1 MSTPKVAL
9 YALVTFAIVFL
20 SGCPKPKE
28 GSKHEPPPGNS
39 GDRSKMLDH
48 EEASSRSAEASTI
61 RSQVYLSNLLVKQWH
76 IRQPE
81 PVKYSGHRL
90 SQVRLDYGVH
100 HTGEL
105 FLRRVVVSLSDGSV
119 ETHTP
124 IKGMSVTLGVNG
136 GRAQKP
142 VEIVQCIYRSN
153 P

>member
-20 SGCPKPKE
+20 SGCLKPQE
-28 GSKHEPPPGNS
+28 GGQHEPLPGNS
-39 GDRSKMLDH
+39 GDRSKMPDH
-48 EEASSRSAEASTI
+48 EEASSGGAEVSTV
-61 RSQVYLSNLLVKQWH
+61 RSQLYLSKLLIKQWH
-76 IRQPE
+76 VRQPE
-81 PVKYSGHRL
+81 PVQYSGHRL

-124 IKGMSVTLGVNG
+124 MKGMSVTFGVNG
-136 GRAQKP
+136 GRARKP